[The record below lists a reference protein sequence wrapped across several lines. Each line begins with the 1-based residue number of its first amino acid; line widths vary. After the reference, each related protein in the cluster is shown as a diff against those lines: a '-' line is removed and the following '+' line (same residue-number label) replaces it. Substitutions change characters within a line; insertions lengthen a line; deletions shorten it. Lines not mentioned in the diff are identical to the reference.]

1 MGGNGTRAVPDGQAE
16 RPAEPSMNGETLDT
30 GQRKAEFLLASNGS
44 ISNNGLAMSSVLKSR
59 SFVHRLE
66 SSLISL
72 GMSVFAYL
80 LERMILR
87 SLKKNGAKP

>member
-1 MGGNGTRAVPDGQAE
+1 MVGNAKRAVPDGQAE
-16 RPAEPSMNGETLDT
+16 RPAELSMNGATSNT
-30 GQRKAEFLLASNGS
+30 GHRRAEFPLAGNRS
-44 ISNNGLAMSSVLKSR
+44 ISDNRLAMSSVLKSR

-66 SSLISL
+66 SLLISF

-87 SLKKNGAKP
+87 SLKKSGTKR